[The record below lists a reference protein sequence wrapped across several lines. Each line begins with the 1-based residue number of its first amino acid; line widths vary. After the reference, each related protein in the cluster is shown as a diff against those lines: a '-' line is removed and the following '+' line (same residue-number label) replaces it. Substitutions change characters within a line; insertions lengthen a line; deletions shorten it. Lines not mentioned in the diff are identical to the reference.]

1 MIIDK
6 LENLKFYTFKHEG
19 IYKAFEFLQNTDLIK
34 LGEGKH
40 DIEND
45 DLFALVNTSNTT
57 EIAGRYPEAHKRYI
71 DVQYVLSGEELFGYA
86 PYDNQEIQKEY
97 FEARDIFF
105 CFAETTFVKLEQGMF
120 VIVYPGDL
128 HLPGIKVKDC
138 SPVKKV
144 VVKVKI

>member
-6 LENLKFYTFKHEG
+6 LENVKQYSFKYEG
-19 IYKAFEFLQNTDLIK
+19 IYKAFEFLRHTDLIN

-40 DIEND
+40 DIDND

-57 EIAGRYPEAHKRYI
+57 EIAGRYPEAHKKYI
-71 DVQYVLSGEELFGYA
+71 DVQYIVSGEELFGYA
-86 PYDNQEIQKEY
+86 PYNNQKIQKEY

-120 VIVYPGDL
+120 AIVFPGDL
-128 HLPGIKVKDC
+128 HLPVIKFKEV
-138 SPVKKV
+138 SPVKKIV
-144 VVKVKI
+144 IKVKI